1 MSVRFVIAGWLFAS
15 GTAVETN
22 QSVENQ
28 TGVVRSLFGFEQQD
42 NHHSSSNCNA
52 VLLDWFQKEYG
63 HVESTT
69 EILDVGGGHGGL
81 GEQVQAVAMPDSL
94 DWECI
99 DVTESARCAA
109 FDGQSLPHAS
119 DSKDMVIFNY
129 VLHHA
134 ADDTIP
140 LLRHARRV
148 ARKYVVVVEDLKG
161 ENVDH
166 AQQNFDHEW
175 HGTFR
180 GPKEWRELFSLLG
193 LRLVHEANPVPL
205 CSPVGFHVDR
215 AVYVLE
221 PMKDAISDL

>member
-1 MSVRFVIAGWLFAS
+1 MFVRFVIAGWLSA
-15 GTAVETN
+15 TAVETN
-22 QSVENQ
+22 HSVENQ
-28 TGVVRSLFGFEQQD
+28 NHSAAERVLFGFELQD

-52 VLLDWFQKEYG
+52 VLLDWFQEEYG
-63 HVESTT
+63 KVESTT

-81 GEQVQAVAMPDSL
+81 GDQVKAVAVPDAL

-99 DVTESARCAA
+99 DVAESVRCAA
-109 FDGQSLPHAS
+109 FDGESLPHDS
-119 DSKDMVIFNY
+119 DSKDIVIFNY

-134 ADDTIP
+134 ADNTIP
-140 LLRHARRV
+140 LLQHARRI

-161 ENVDH
+161 ENIDH

-180 GPKEWRELFSLLG
+180 GPKEWRSLFSLVG
-193 LRLVHEANPVPL
+193 LRLVHEANPKPL

-221 PMKDAISDL
+221 PIKDVTA